1 MSKKLTD
8 RQQVQKW
15 YKERFDYNKE
25 EFSLYFAA
33 IMQYKEKNNVDLYKA
48 FLYGA
53 IAKYNNDAK
62 KELESDMYDK

>member
-15 YKERFDYNKE
+15 YKEHFDYDEE
-25 EFSLYFAA
+25 EFSLYFAT
-33 IMQYKEKNNVDLYKA
+33 IMKYKEKNKIDLYKA

-53 IAKYNNDAK
+53 IAKHNNDAK
-62 KELESDMYDK
+62 KELESDIYD